1 MDRRELL
8 GLGVSIGALAATA
21 ATARAASGDA
31 HTAPPGPYSR
41 CFEALDQYVAQY
53 LRDMNAPGLTLA
65 LADADGVQRVC
76 AYGVEDL
83 QRRTPLSADKLFH
96 IGSISKSFLALC
108 LLQLRDAG
116 RFDPHRPINEYLPWL
131 RYDGFDRPITAHD
144 LMTHSAALPDGP
156 LFPPDPAFRYRA
168 TAAPGSFF
176 HYCNMG
182 WSALGL
188 LVEMLDGQPLADVLR
203 TRIFTPLGMTETE
216 GALSLDLAGR
226 LATSYEPVWT
236 DRPYPRQ
243 GALVQSAFIAS
254 TQAAGCIASTA
265 GDMGRYLQL
274 LINRGA
280 LGRSERQR
288 GEHAE
293 QRIVSSEGFAL
304 FTHPHIAA
312 DEFGPGSSYGYAL
325 AIDQLDGHTRLK
337 HTGGMVSF
345 ASALQVDLDAG
356 VGVFASINAM
366 QGYRPTPVAEY
377 ALRLM
382 RACREG
388 TALPPVPGA
397 VPATRIDGAADYAG
411 TYTGSGGR
419 QLKISVEGERLFLE
433 HRGARVP
440 LESAID
446 PDHAFIV
453 QHEDYAHYA
462 LLFTRGGTDGKGPVV
477 EAGWGED
484 WYAAPA
490 YQGPREFT
498 APAEWSRYTGH
509 YRSED
514 PWIGTVRVVQR
525 RGRLWVNGVTP
536 LEPVGENR
544 FYLRDEPAS
553 PEWLGFSDIVNGRAM
568 LLHFS
573 GNVLPRV

>member
-8 GLGVSIGALAATA
+8 GLGVSIGAFA
-21 ATARAASGDA
+21 ATARVVASEAQSVTAA
-31 HTAPPGPYSR
+31 GPYSR
-41 CFEALDQYVAQY
+41 CFEQLDQYVAQY
-53 LRDMNAPGLTLA
+53 LRDMNAPGLTLS
-65 LADADGVQRVC
+65 LADANGVQRVC

-83 QRRTPLSADKLFH
+83 GRRTLLSAEKLFH

-108 LLQLRDAG
+108 LLQLRDEG
-116 RFDPHRPINEYLPWL
+116 RFDPHRPINAYLPWL
-131 RYDGFDRPITAHD
+131 RFDGFDRPITAHD

-156 LFPPDPAFRYRA
+156 LYPADPAFRHRA

-182 WSALGL
+182 WSALGT
-188 LVEMLDGQPLADVLR
+188 LVEQIDGQPLAAVLR
-203 TRIFTPLGMTETE
+203 TRIFTPLGMAETE
-216 GALSLDLAGR
+216 GALSLDLAER
-226 LATSYEPVWT
+226 MAMSYQPICS
-236 DRPYPRQ
+236 DRPYPRH
-243 GALVQSAFIAS
+243 GALVQSALIAL

-265 GDMGRYLQL
+265 RDMGRYLQL
-274 LINRGA
+274 LINRGE
-280 LGRSERQR
+280 LRRD
-288 GEHAE
+288 EHAG
-293 QRIVSSEGFAL
+293 QRLVSQEGFAL

-312 DEFGPGSSYGYAL
+312 DEFGPGSAYGYAL
-325 AIDQLDGHTRLK
+325 AVDQLDGHTRLK

-356 VGVFASINAM
+356 VGAFASINAM
-366 QGYRPTPVAEY
+366 QGYRPTPVTEY

-388 TALPPVPGA
+388 AALPPLPAAMPAIKIAGA
-397 VPATRIDGAADYAG
+397 TDYAG
-411 TYTGSGGR
+411 IYTGSGGR
-419 QLKISVEGERLFLE
+419 QLKIIAEGDRLYLE
-433 HRGARVP
+433 HRNARVP

-446 PDHAFIV
+446 PDYAFVV

-462 LLFTRGGTDGKGPVV
+462 LLFTRGGADGKGPVT
-477 EAGWGED
+477 EASWGED

-498 APAEWSRYTGH
+498 APAEWSGYTGH
-509 YRSED
+509 YRNED
-514 PWIGTVRVVQR
+514 PWIGSVRVVSR
-525 RGRLWVNGVTP
+525 RGKLWVNGVTP
-536 LEPVGENR
+536 LEPAAENR

-553 PEWLGFSDIVNGRAM
+553 PEWLSFSDFANGRAR

-573 GNVLPRV
+573 GNVLQRV

>member
-8 GLGVSIGALAATA
+8 GLGVSIGAVA
-21 ATARAASGDA
+21 ATARVVAGDRQTAAS
-31 HTAPPGPYSR
+31 GPYSR
-41 CFEALDQYVAQY
+41 CYEPLDQYVAQY
-53 LRDMNAPGLTLA
+53 MHDMNAPGLTLA

-83 QRRTPLSADKLFH
+83 ERRTPLRADRLFQL
-96 IGSISKSFLALC
+96 GSISKSFVALC

-116 RFDPHRPINEYLPWL
+116 RFELHRPISEYLPWL

-156 LFPPDPAFRYRA
+156 LFPADPAFRYRA

-182 WSALGL
+182 WSALGIFL
-188 LVEMLDGQPLADVLR
+188 EMIDGQPLAAVLR
-203 TRIFTPLGMTETE
+203 KRIFTPLGMAQTE
-216 GALSLDLAGR
+216 GALSLDLAER
-226 LATSYEPVWT
+226 MATSYQPLCT

-243 GALVQSAFIAS
+243 GALVQAALIAS

-280 LGRSERQR
+280 LKR

-293 QRIVSSEGFAL
+293 QRIVSATGFEL

-325 AIDQLDGHTRLK
+325 AVDQLDGHTRLK

-345 ASALQVDLDAG
+345 ASALQIDVDAG
-356 VGVFASINAM
+356 VGAFASINAM
-366 QGYRPTPVAEY
+366 QGYRPSPVAEF

-382 RACREG
+382 RACRES
-388 TALPPVPGA
+388 APLPPLPAAMPAIKIAGA
-397 VPATRIDGAADYAG
+397 SDYAG
-411 TYTGSGGR
+411 IYTGAAGR
-419 QLKISVEGERLFLE
+419 QLKISAEGDRLYLE

-440 LESAID
+440 IESVID
-446 PDHAFIV
+446 PDNAFIV
-453 QHEDYAHYA
+453 QHENYAHYA
-462 LLFTRGGTDGKGPVV
+462 LLFTRSGADGKGPVL

-490 YQGPREFT
+490 YQGPREFSVPPAWT
-498 APAEWSRYTGH
+498 ACTGH
-509 YRSED
+509 YRSDD
-514 PWIGTVRVVQR
+514 PWIGSVRVVQR
-525 RGRLWVNGVTP
+525 RGKLWMNGVTP
-536 LEPVGENR
+536 LEPVGDNR

-553 PEWLGFSDIVNGRAM
+553 PECLSFSDLANGRAM

-573 GNVLPRV
+573 GNVLARV